1 MLNKIDVVIEKNEI
15 INLAVKL
22 IWNATEKSVSSVIF
36 NAETVTVLSQAHSHS
51 IIVNLDKTDL
61 VIIKGE
67 TYRKLKEK

>member
-1 MLNKIDVVIEKNEI
+1 
-15 INLAVKL
+15 KL

-36 NAETVTVLSQAHSHS
+36 NNETATVLSHARSHS
-51 IIVNLDKTDL
+51 IIIDLDETDS